1 MAVDEDVT
9 AVSGQG
15 KPPWLELA
23 LAEYQALREE
33 ILTTMETQQGTLR
46 FGTATLSI
54 LVVGALNV
62 WDDKLVTAL
71 AFLFVIPF
79 LANLVITIWMGEVT
93 RMMRAG
99 DHLAEVETRFQAVY
113 PEMPYPV
120 MGWERGLRDPRSP
133 TTRHKRHY
141 EWNYLAI
148 ILMYWTMAV
157 ASLAVGVYRGL
168 SGGLT
173 IADGWVWAVGIGVFL
188 TSVLGLLLILR
199 QLATATHTQGIL
211 RFLRRDRHEIR
222 TVTSTTA
229 A

>member
-1 MAVDEDVT
+1 VAVDRDVT
-9 AVSGQG
+9 AANEQG
-15 KPPWLELA
+15 KPAWLELG
-23 LAEYQALREE
+23 LAEYTALRSE

-54 LVVGALNV
+54 LAIGALNV

-71 AFLFVIPF
+71 AFLFAIPF

-99 DHLAEVETRFQAVY
+99 DHLADVEARFQALY
-113 PEMPYPV
+113 PEMPNPI
-120 MGWERGLRDPRSP
+120 MRWEGGLRDPRSP

-148 ILMYWTMAV
+148 ILMYWFMAV
-157 ASLAVGVYRGL
+157 ASMAVGVYRGL
-168 SGGLT
+168 SGGLS
-173 IADGWVWAVGIGVFL
+173 ISDGWVWATGGAVFL
-188 TSVLGLLLILR
+188 ASVAGLFLILR

-211 RFLRRDRHEIR
+211 RYLRRDRSKVVPAGEA
-222 TVTSTTA
+222 TTT
-229 A
+229 